1 MIGYLRGEVAAV
13 SEGKLILDVHDVGFM
28 ISVTSKDASLMPSPG
43 NEVKIYTHLQV
54 KEDDMQ
60 LYGFL
65 TQDDLETFRLLLN
78 VNGIGP
84 KAALGILSV
93 LSSDDLRFA
102 VLADDVKA
110 ISRAPGI
117 GNKTAQKLILELKD
131 KMSLE
136 DAFEKKLANTKQD
149 MAASASPAD
158 DAKNEAVLALT
169 ALGYSNSDSLRAVR
183 QVDVT
188 EGMDVEEIL
197 KGALK
202 HLSFL

>member
-28 ISVTSKDASLMPSPG
+28 ISVTSKDASLMPSAG

-93 LSSDDLRFA
+93 FSSDDLRFA

-136 DAFEKKLANTKQD
+136 DAFEKKLANTKENQ
-149 MAASASPAD
+149 AALASPSD
-158 DAKNEAVLALT
+158 DAKNEAVLALP

-183 QVDVT
+183 QAEVT
-188 EGMDVEEIL
+188 DGMDVEEIL
-197 KGALK
+197 KAALK

>member
-28 ISVTSKDASLMPSPG
+28 ISVTSKDASLMPSAG

-136 DAFEKKLANTKQD
+136 DAFEKKLANRKESQ
-149 MAASASPAD
+149 AALASPSD

-183 QVDVT
+183 QAEVT
-188 EGMDVEEIL
+188 DGMDVEEIL
-197 KGALK
+197 KAALK

>member
-28 ISVTSKDASLMPSPG
+28 ISVTSKDASLMPSAG

-136 DAFEKKLANTKQD
+136 DAFEKKLANTKENR
-149 MAASASPAD
+149 AALTSPSD

-183 QVDVT
+183 QAEVT
-188 EGMDVEEIL
+188 DGMDVEEIL
-197 KGALK
+197 KAALK

>member
-28 ISVTSKDASLMPSPG
+28 ISVTSKDASLMPSAG

-84 KAALGILSV
+84 KCIFQAHLVLQLQNQLLGSLV
-93 LSSDDLRFA
+93 PYARSS
-102 VLADDVKA
+102 
-110 ISRAPGI
+110 
-117 GNKTAQKLILELKD
+117 
-131 KMSLE
+131 
-136 DAFEKKLANTKQD
+136 
-149 MAASASPAD
+149 
-158 DAKNEAVLALT
+158 
-169 ALGYSNSDSLRAVR
+169 
-183 QVDVT
+183 
-188 EGMDVEEIL
+188 
-197 KGALK
+197 
-202 HLSFL
+202 

>member
-28 ISVTSKDASLMPSPG
+28 ISVTSKDASLMPSAG

-136 DAFEKKLANTKQD
+136 DAFEKKLANTKENQ
-149 MAASASPAD
+149 AALASPSD

-183 QVDVT
+183 QAEVT
-188 EGMDVEEIL
+188 DGMDVEEIL
-197 KGALK
+197 KAALK

>member
-28 ISVTSKDASLMPSPG
+28 ISVTSKDASLMPSAG

-93 LSSDDLRFA
+93 FSSDDLRFA

-136 DAFEKKLANTKQD
+136 DAFEKKLANTKENQ
-149 MAASASPAD
+149 AALASPSD

-183 QVDVT
+183 QAEVT
-188 EGMDVEEIL
+188 DGMDVEEIL
-197 KGALK
+197 KAALK

>member
-1 MIGYLRGEVAAV
+1 MRGEIAAV

-28 ISVTSKDASLMPSPG
+28 IFVTSKDASLMPSVG

-65 TQDDLETFRLLLN
+65 TQDDLETFKLLLN

-102 VLADDVKA
+102 VLSDDVKA

-136 DAFEKKLANTKQD
+136 DAFEKKLTNAKEGP
-149 MAASASPAD
+149 AASASPAD
-158 DAKNEAVLALT
+158 DARNEAVMALT

-183 QVDVT
+183 QAEVT
-188 EGMDVEEIL
+188 DGMDEI
-197 KGALK
+197 GRA
-202 HLSFL
+202 HV

>member
-28 ISVTSKDASLMPSPG
+28 ISVTSKDASLMPSAG

-136 DAFEKKLANTKQD
+136 DAFEKKLVNTKENQ
-149 MAASASPAD
+149 AALASPSD

-183 QVDVT
+183 QAEVT
-188 EGMDVEEIL
+188 DGMDVEEIL
-197 KGALK
+197 KAALK